1 MARLK
6 HSADFARADA
16 SPLVRLGDALFAL
29 AELSSEQLG
38 DQAVLLRRG
47 LEEGY
52 GKALAINRA
61 NPEALVGRG
70 DPWVER
76 DVRQRASTSS
86 GDR

>member
-16 SPLVRLGDALFAL
+16 SPLIRLGDALVAL
-29 AELSSEQLG
+29 AELSSVREQLE

-70 DPWVER
+70 VGLGG
-76 DVRQRASTSS
+76 DVRGETT
-86 GDR
+86 